1 MQVRRSQERFGRF
14 VVHECL
20 GTGGMAMVHRA
31 TIDIGTGT
39 QREVA
44 LKRLLPGLERDP
56 AFVRDFVREGV
67 LAARLEHP
75 NIVRTYELGCIG
87 GRYYIAMELVRG
99 VSLERLLAA
108 ARDANMRVP
117 VEILLAIL
125 IELCEALDHA
135 SSEFRIIHR
144 DVTPANVL
152 ITEDGHVKLVD
163 FGIAMT
169 LGAPPSGLVKGTL
182 RYMAPEAA
190 VHPDAVDTRAD
201 IYSVGVLASEML
213 DMTCPRSVA
222 SVVRRAAA
230 PHRQVRWSSPGA
242 MRDALVAITAA
253 RHVRACSLDIAAWA
267 RSMPRAT
274 AHVAGPQSSGPITR
288 REVPRRVA

>member
-1 MQVRRSQERFGRF
+1 MQERRSQERFGRF

-20 GTGGMAMVHRA
+20 GIGGMAMVHRA

-44 LKRLLPGLERDP
+44 LKRLLPSLEREP

-67 LAARLEHP
+67 LAAKLEHP
-75 NIVRTYELGCIG
+75 NIVRTYELGCID
-87 GRYYIAMELVRG
+87 GRYFIAMELVRG

-108 ARDANMRVP
+108 ARSANVRVP

-135 SSEFRIIHR
+135 SSAFGIIHR
-144 DVTPANVL
+144 DVTPANIL

-163 FGIAMT
+163 FGVATT
-169 LGAPPSGLVKGTL
+169 LDAPPSGLVKGTL

-190 VHPDAVDTRAD
+190 ARPDGVDTRAD

-213 DMTCPRSVA
+213 DITCPRSLA

-230 PHRQVRWSSPGA
+230 PQRQVRWSSPAA
-242 MRDALVAITAA
+242 MRDALVAIVGA
-253 RHVRACSLDIAAWA
+253 RRVRASSIEIAAWT
-267 RSMPRAT
+267 RSLPREADT
-274 AHVAGPQSSGPITR
+274 LAVRQHSGPVTR